1 MVKITKF
8 VLKFCTTKN
17 LFKYFRER
25 YSSDQLKEI
34 NNVVKLRGKIRTSKL
49 SKEFLDNCHTQQV
62 FPTFLAHR
70 IKAAKVR
77 WTSNMERAFLN
88 DEICKTADK
97 LKSLRALYSKVWSKV
112 RKFLSFFD
120 WIRFCRYLAN
130 IEVMKR
136 KEIRTKH
143 FNTINWLRRQRF
155 GSCTT
160 PSGKNIINLSD
171 YKLSKAEKFV
181 LSHGLEFCLPPSCI
195 KREEILA
202 EFEILLAQLLHHTP
216 KNKDE
221 LTLLKARLNEIAH
234 SFCGSSIDTSKFCN
248 DPDFL
253 SALKSLRSNKNILI
267 TKPDKGSGVVILNR
281 SDYINKMNS
290 ILLDSSKFKCLG
302 STDDCDNTAKNEA
315 RLQRCLLKM
324 VKNNELPKFVYE
336 AIRPTG
342 SQRPRMYG
350 LPKIHKKEIPCRPIL
365 SMIGSAQHEL
375 AKFLSAVLQP
385 VLNLYSNNCIAD
397 SFSFAEM
404 VRNLEVE
411 ADKSFLCSFDISSLF
426 TNVPLAETIQI
437 CTETLYDGNLP
448 TPVIPKHTFIE
459 LMEIATSSVEF
470 SFNNI
475 MYKQIDGVAMG
486 SPLGPALANIFVG
499 FYESKLFQNTSK
511 PIVYCR
517 YVDDTFCLFQEES
530 ELKNF
535 LANLNSLHPSLKFT
549 CEKEVDGSLPFLD
562 VLISKSAHSFVTSV
576 YRKATFTGQ
585 YIRWDSFG
593 PKQRKTNLI
602 DTLTHRALKICSKS
616 TLKQELE
623 KIRIILIDNGYPVS
637 IVDSFITNKILKFQR
652 KPKEGPK
659 KCPVYVKL
667 PWIGQPSFKTK
678 RKLKLAIQ
686 NCFGAVQPRVIF
698 RTKAILP
705 TIHKDALPTF
715 QKSLLVYQYVCRCGS
730 RYVGRT
736 SQRLQDRIN
745 QHVPKI
751 IRNKLNQ
758 QRFQPNRQKKAS
770 ISTPY
775 CDSAIGNHLLENQNC
790 AALYNQ
796 NQFSIISTARSDF
809 HLAVLESIHITLSQP
824 DLCRQKDFVYS
835 LKLKL

>member
-1 MVKITKF
+1 MRNVEQKQEIIFYFFKGFT
-8 VLKFCTTKN
+8 VL
-17 LFKYFRER
+17 
-25 YSSDQLKEI
+25 YSML
-34 NNVVKLRGKIRTSKL
+34 VV
-49 SKEFLDNCHTQQV
+49 V
-62 FPTFLAHR
+62 
-70 IKAAKVR
+70 
-77 WTSNMERAFLN
+77 
-88 DEICKTADK
+88 
-97 LKSLRALYSKVWSKV
+97 LKSLMYCARISGESVNFSISVKDRCLTWLEFLVQHIGNLYT
-112 RKFLSFFD
+112 LLL
-120 WIRFCRYLAN
+120 YLF
-130 IEVMKR
+130 ILICTILVYSYEQ
-136 KEIRTKH
+136 RTNEH
-143 FNTINWLRRQRF
+143 
-155 GSCTT
+155 
-160 PSGKNIINLSD
+160 
-171 YKLSKAEKFV
+171 
-181 LSHGLEFCLPPSCI
+181 LSHQYFLPPLVPVQC
-195 KREEILA
+195 
-202 EFEILLAQLLHHTP
+202 
-216 KNKDE
+216 
-221 LTLLKARLNEIAH
+221 
-234 SFCGSSIDTSKFCN
+234 
-248 DPDFL
+248 
-253 SALKSLRSNKNILI
+253 
-267 TKPDKGSGVVILNR
+267 
-281 SDYINKMNS
+281 
-290 ILLDSSKFKCLG
+290 DS
-302 STDDCDNTAKNEA
+302 
-315 RLQRCLLKM
+315 
-324 VKNNELPKFVYE
+324 
-336 AIRPTG
+336 
-342 SQRPRMYG
+342 
-350 LPKIHKKEIPCRPIL
+350 
-365 SMIGSAQHEL
+365 
-375 AKFLSAVLQP
+375 
-385 VLNLYSNNCIAD
+385 
-397 SFSFAEM
+397 
-404 VRNLEVE
+404 
-411 ADKSFLCSFDISSLF
+411 
-426 TNVPLAETIQI
+426 
-437 CTETLYDGNLP
+437 
-448 TPVIPKHTFIE
+448 
-459 LMEIATSSVEF
+459 
-470 SFNNI
+470 
-475 MYKQIDGVAMG
+475 
-486 SPLGPALANIFVG
+486 
-499 FYESKLFQNTSK
+499 
-511 PIVYCR
+511 
-517 YVDDTFCLFQEES
+517 
-530 ELKNF
+530 
-535 LANLNSLHPSLKFT
+535 
-549 CEKEVDGSLPFLD
+549 
-562 VLISKSAHSFVTSV
+562 VLISKAAHSFVTSV

-824 DLCRQKDFVYS
+824 NLCRQKEFVYS
-835 LKLKL
+835 LKLKLWILIFLFLVTKLSTILLKLHLSPVAPFFLRWRND